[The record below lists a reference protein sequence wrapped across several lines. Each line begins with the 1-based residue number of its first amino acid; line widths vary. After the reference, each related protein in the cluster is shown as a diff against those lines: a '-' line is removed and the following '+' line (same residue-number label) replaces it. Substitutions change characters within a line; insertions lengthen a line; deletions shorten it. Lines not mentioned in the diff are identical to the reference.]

1 MLEID
6 SAILKKKQNLPEME
20 HRLCD
25 RIDDVV
31 RVLKATCAEKHEL
44 TRKWRIL
51 EHRLES
57 TLEIILMLMGSESDE
72 LRQIVQGIAKNSKK
86 LKNPNMLLTHIN

>member
-1 MLEID
+1 
-6 SAILKKKQNLPEME
+6 ME

-31 RVLKATCAEKHEL
+31 RVLKATCAEKTEL

-51 EHRLES
+51 DHRLES
-57 TLEIILMLMGSESDE
+57 TLEL
-72 LRQIVQGIAKNSKK
+72 IV
-86 LKNPNMLLTHIN
+86 M